1 MRRTVRTKG
10 RTSCRLTG
18 GSSRKDLNKSR
29 SKKKTPKSR
38 YAKIHGKKSKKK
50 RKHKKN
56 KMKGGSAGG
65 SAGGSGFGTFRGG
78 VPASN
83 RKPPSGPN
91 SAKKKKPA
99 RKPAKKKF
107 NEDCNPELDECEAGL
122 KCNHGNKCQ
131 EWNPVWNND
140 FKKLRETNTDIEV
153 YNLIQIM
160 FKENGD
166 KDKVEEVLSSYRA
179 QFSNAEEVD

>member
-56 KMKGGSAGG
+56 KMKGG